1 MTRQT
6 FDPDREDYISLTP
19 TQWREIHDGDWLTF
33 PPSEQ
38 PPLEVGDEIVFE
50 VEGSLAFTPEEVARG
65 VSGDLVVE
73 VAAHWI
79 EITEIRRTR
88 KLLWRLIYKVHDMRP
103 TWMRRGPPKPEGS
116 RLRQRQWTALD
127 EHGMTGELASALD
140 PEAEVVDD
148 GYRNVLEIGARL
160 KRAEREERLQESFE
174 SQCKSFANAIRGIG
188 RAAARDGVD
197 AGVLLAPLLA
207 EYERQIAKARED
219 EAA

>member
-19 TQWREIHDGDWLTF
+19 AQWRELHDGEGYLTF
-33 PPSEQ
+33 PASEQ
-38 PPLEVGDEIVFE
+38 PPLQAGAEIVLE
-50 VEGSLAFTPEEVARG
+50 AERSLAFTAEEMERG
-65 VSGDLVVE
+65 IGSEALVE
-73 VAAHWI
+73 TPLLWI

-88 KLLWRLIYKVHDMRP
+88 KLLWRLLYRTVDMRP

-160 KRAEREERLQESFE
+160 KRAEREQELDPEAERLRQAVNGEVRE
-174 SQCKSFANAIRGIG
+174 LVK
-188 RAAARDGVD
+188 RAVKAGVD
-197 AGVLLAPLLA
+197 PALVLGPVV
-207 EYERQIAKARED
+207 RQI
-219 EAA
+219 EAMHSDLNDAA

>member
-19 TQWREIHDGDWLTF
+19 TQWRELHDGDWLTF

-65 VSGDLVVE
+65 ISGDLVVE
-73 VAAHWI
+73 VPAHWI
-79 EITEIRRTR
+79 EVTEIRRTR

-160 KRAEREERLQESFE
+160 KRAERERRLDPEAERLRQ
-174 SQCKSFANAIRGIG
+174 AVNAEVGELVKRAVKMGIDP
-188 RAAARDGVD
+188 AT
-197 AGVLLAPLLA
+197 VLGPVV
-207 EYERQIAKARED
+207 RQIEERHRD
-219 EAA
+219 LGDAA